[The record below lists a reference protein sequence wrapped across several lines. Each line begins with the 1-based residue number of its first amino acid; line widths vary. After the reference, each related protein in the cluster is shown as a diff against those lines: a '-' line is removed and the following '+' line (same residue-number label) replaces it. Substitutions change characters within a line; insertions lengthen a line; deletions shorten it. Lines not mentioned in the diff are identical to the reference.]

1 MSAKCTGSVTTS
13 LGGLGP
19 RLLAGQALTI
29 PNLWPF
35 INPRALLLEAL
46 RKHNLHQPLEVLL
59 C

>member
-13 LGGLGP
+13 LVGLGP
-19 RLLAGQALTI
+19 RLLAI

-35 INPRALLLEAL
+35 INPRALLLEPL